1 MVLDLLSSLWH
12 CVSFVT
18 IARRWPRHRQCGMVW
33 ATSSSLCVA
42 FAYAIVTGMTF
53 ATPSSPW
60 HDVDHVVIVG
70 MVLAKLLDTG
80 EEENENG
87 LTLLFF
93 FLFS

>member
-1 MVLDLLSSLWH
+1 MVL
-12 CVSFVT
+12 V
-18 IARRWPRHRQCGMVW
+18 
-33 ATSSSLCVA
+33 TSSSLCVA
-42 FAYAIVTGMTF
+42 FAYVIDTGMTF

-60 HDVDHVVIVG
+60 HDVDHVVIVC

-93 FLFS
+93 FSFS